1 MRCLVNLYIDKVN
14 IKIWRKYVIRV
25 WFEMKIFWL
34 KFIYKDW
41 LNKNKM
47 VNVNDS
53 GDEEEEREINIGN

>member
-1 MRCLVNLYIDKVN
+1 MVNLYIDKVN

>member
-1 MRCLVNLYIDKVN
+1 M
-14 IKIWRKYVIRV
+14 IRV

-53 GDEEEEREINIGN
+53 GDEEEECEINIGN